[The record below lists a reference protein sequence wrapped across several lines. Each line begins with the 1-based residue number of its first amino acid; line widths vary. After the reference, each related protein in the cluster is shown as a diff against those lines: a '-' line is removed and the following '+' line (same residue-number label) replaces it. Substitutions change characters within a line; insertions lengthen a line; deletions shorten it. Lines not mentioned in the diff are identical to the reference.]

1 MKGIIILAGGNGT
14 RLNPLTAATSKQL
27 LPIYDKPLIFY
38 PLVTLMELEI
48 KEIAII
54 VKSHEQQRFFELLG
68 NGEKFGI
75 QITYLVQDIPN
86 GLAEAFIIAEEFI
99 GESNVT
105 LILGDNIFYGD
116 GLKNSLSEKFIS
128 GANIACCKVN
138 DPERYGVAKIKDGM
152 VLEIVEKPSK
162 YISNFAVTG
171 IYVYDNSVIKK
182 SKSLSPSARGELEIT
197 DLNNLYI
204 KDGALQASFL
214 DSEMVWMDTGTFDS
228 LYDASSLVKALQNRS
243 GHLIG
248 SPELT
253 AYHNAWLQKE
263 ELIAQLNL
271 NNPYDIS
278 LLGSLD

>member
-1 MKGIIILAGGNGT
+1 
-14 RLNPLTAATSKQL
+14 
-27 LPIYDKPLIFY
+27 
-38 PLVTLMELEI
+38 
-48 KEIAII
+48 
-54 VKSHEQQRFFELLG
+54 
-68 NGEKFGI
+68 
-75 QITYLVQDIPN
+75 
-86 GLAEAFIIAEEFI
+86 
-99 GESNVT
+99 

-116 GLKNSLSEKFIS
+116 GLKNSLSKKFVA

-138 DPERYGVAKIKDGM
+138 DPERYGVAKIKDGI
-152 VLEIVEKPSK
+152 VIEIVEKPSE

-204 KDGALQASFL
+204 KDGELQASFL

-228 LYDASSLVKALQNRS
+228 LYDASSLVKALQNRN

-253 AYHNAWLQKE
+253 AYNNKWLQKQ
-263 ELIAQLNL
+263 ELKVRLNV
-271 NNPYDIS
+271 NNPYEKS
-278 LLGSLD
+278 LLGSLES

>member
-1 MKGIIILAGGNGT
+1 MKGIILAGGNGT
-14 RLNPLTAATSKQL
+14 RLNPLTTATSKQL

-54 VKSHEQQRFFELLG
+54 VKSQEQQRFFELLG
-68 NGEKFGI
+68 NGDKFGI
-75 QITYLVQDIPN
+75 KITYLIQDNPN

-116 GLKNSLSEKFIS
+116 GLKNSLSKIFVA

-138 DPERYGVAKIKDGM
+138 DPERYGVARIKDGV
-152 VLEIVEKPSK
+152 VLEIVEKPSE

-204 KDGALQASFL
+204 KDGELQASFL

-228 LYDASSLVKALQNRS
+228 LYDASSLVKALQNRN

-253 AYHNAWLQKE
+253 AYRNKWLQKQ
-263 ELIAQLNL
+263 ELKVRLNP
-271 NNPYDIS
+271 NNPYEKS
-278 LLGSLD
+278 LLGSLDS